1 VILKVD
7 KWRSKCA
14 GEGML
19 IIGKRGRN
27 DGGYFKPPT
36 INTYA
41 GHADVTVTFL
51 AFKVWTALELADRDL
66 SPASNRFH
74 IRSFRSTLMK
84 LQLLCPF
91 WSSSSLSADHC
102 AAFVL
107 MPPPMALLSP
117 TVSGT
122 PV

>member
-36 INTYA
+36 INTHA

-51 AFKVWTALELADRDL
+51 AFKSGPLWNWPIGIYLRLR
-66 SPASNRFH
+66 
-74 IRSFRSTLMK
+74 
-84 LQLLCPF
+84 
-91 WSSSSLSADHC
+91 
-102 AAFVL
+102 
-107 MPPPMALLSP
+107 
-117 TVSGT
+117 TVSISG
-122 PV
+122 PSVRR